1 MSLKAR
7 KYKIIE
13 TVMHLNESQLQ
24 RMETF
29 LKEQEELDRILD
41 QAEKDI
47 QEGRVQP
54 HEEVRKKYEKW
65 L

>member
-1 MSLKAR
+1 MSLKGR

-13 TVMHLNESQLQ
+13 QLMQLNEDQVQ
-24 RMETF
+24 RVETF
-29 LKEQEELDRILD
+29 LKEQEALDRTLE
-41 QAEKDI
+41 QAARDI